1 LELREPTVSR
11 TLPSRKGGLKG
22 TKVPLQ
28 LG

>member
-11 TLPSRKGGLKG
+11 TLPSRKEGFKWNIGS
-22 TKVPLQ
+22 PS